1 MVGSRPDER
10 ASLKY
15 VAQAHSAMTPPHPP
29 GRDLPR
35 PPPGA
40 LPGLR
45 WWPFIV
51 LAGAGMVVLLTGG
64 RGAPLGGPLTK
75 VWALALAIM
84 LAVALFLEW
93 AAGMCQSRQCL
104 AAGFDA
110 SPEAARVILDATAGL
125 TRIISLA
132 IAIYIALLVTPP
144 TWLPGIGA
152 GRTLGLGMVVI
163 AGAIVW
169 AVWALKS
176 VHRYLHRTD
185 QLAGLEGWNGVI
197 YSNANDPRIWVPKL
211 SGLGATL
218 NFAHRESWLILGA
231 ILIMPIGGVILAII
245 SGLCR
250 WGSR

>member
-1 MVGSRPDER
+1 MQGV
-10 ASLKY
+10 
-15 VAQAHSAMTPPHPP
+15 QA
-29 GRDLPR
+29 GRDVPG
-35 PPPGA
+35 PPVGA
-40 LPGLR
+40 MPALR
-45 WWPFIV
+45 GWPFIV
-51 LAGAGMVVLLTGG
+51 LAGAGVVVVLTGG

-75 VWALALAIM
+75 VWALTIAIM

-93 AAGMCQSRQCL
+93 AAGMCQSRQRL

-110 SPEAARVILDATAGL
+110 SPEAARIILDATAGL
-125 TRIISLA
+125 TRVVNLA
-132 IAIYIALLVTPP
+132 IAIYIALLVMPP

-152 GRTLGLGMVVI
+152 GQTLGLGMVIIV
-163 AGAIVW
+163 GVIVW
-169 AVWALKS
+169 AVRALKA

-218 NFAHRESWLILGA
+218 NFAHTKSWLVLGA

>member
-1 MVGSRPDER
+1 MQGVRADREVPGPPVG
-10 ASLKY
+10 
-15 VAQAHSAMTPPHPP
+15 AMP
-29 GRDLPR
+29 
-35 PPPGA
+35 A
-40 LPGLR
+40 LRG
-45 WWPFIV
+45 WPFIV
-51 LAGAGMVVLLTGG
+51 LAGAGVVVFLTGG

-75 VWALALAIM
+75 VWALTLAIM

-93 AAGMCQSRQCL
+93 AAGMCQSRQRL

-110 SPEAARVILDATAGL
+110 SPEAARIILDATAGL
-125 TRIISLA
+125 TRVVNLA
-132 IAIYIALLVTPP
+132 IAIYIALLVMPP

-152 GRTLGLGMVVI
+152 GQTLGLGMVIIV
-163 AGAIVW
+163 GVIVW
-169 AVWALKS
+169 AVWALKA

-218 NFAHRESWLILGA
+218 NFAHTKSWLVLGA
-231 ILIMPIGGVILAII
+231 ILVMPIGGVILAII

-250 WGSR
+250 WRNR

>member
-1 MVGSRPDER
+1 
-10 ASLKY
+10 
-15 VAQAHSAMTPPHPP
+15 
-29 GRDLPR
+29 
-35 PPPGA
+35 
-40 LPGLR
+40 
-45 WWPFIV
+45 
-51 LAGAGMVVLLTGG
+51 
-64 RGAPLGGPLTK
+64 
-75 VWALALAIM
+75 M

-93 AAGMCQSRQCL
+93 AAGMCQSRQRL

-110 SPEAARVILDATAGL
+110 SPEAARIILDATAGL
-125 TRIISLA
+125 TRVVNLA
-132 IAIYIALLVTPP
+132 IAIYIALLVMPP

-152 GRTLGLGMVVI
+152 GRTLGLGMVIIV
-163 AGAIVW
+163 GVIVW
-169 AVWALKS
+169 AVWALKA

-218 NFAHRESWLILGA
+218 NFAHTKSWLVLGA
-231 ILIMPIGGVILAII
+231 ILVMPIGGVILAII